1 MLTQTQAVLISL
13 GLEVP
18 CVLGLGWARR
28 WMPKTQLLNW
38 LIAAVAAT
46 LITHPFAWDFSVTH
60 TPDLTPEGKALRIEA
75 AVVIAES
82 LIYTGGLR
90 LPPLRGFA
98 LALAANAVSF
108 GVGLL
113 L

>member
-1 MLTQTQAVLISL
+1 MLISL

-28 WMPKTQLLNW
+28 WMPRAQLPNW
-38 LIAAVAAT
+38 LIAAIAAT
-46 LITHPFAWDFSVTH
+46 LITHPFAWGFSITH
-60 TPDLTPEGKALRIEA
+60 TPEMTPEGKAMRIEA
-75 AVVIAES
+75 SVVVAES
-82 LIYTGGLR
+82 LIYSLGLR
-90 LPPLRGFA
+90 ISPGRGFA
-98 LALAANAVSF
+98 LALLANAVSF

>member
-1 MLTQTQAVLISL
+1 MLISL

-28 WMPKTQLLNW
+28 WMPKAHLASW
-38 LIAAVAAT
+38 AVAAIAAT
-46 LITHPFAWDFSVTH
+46 LISHPFTWDLSSTH
-60 TPDLTPEGKALRIEA
+60 TPDLTPEGKAIRIEA
-75 AVVIAES
+75 AVVVLES
-82 LIYTGGLR
+82 LVYSVGLR
-90 LPPLRGFA
+90 IPPLRGFA
-98 LALAANAVSF
+98 LALVANAVSF